1 MKSIRIH
8 AHGGVEQLRIDDVEQ
23 PRPGP
28 RQILMEVKAAALNH
42 LDLWIRKGLP
52 GLRLPLTLGSDGSG
66 VVKEVGSEVTQ
77 FSVGDRVLAQP
88 GYGCGSCQDCLGGR
102 ENYCPKYGIIG
113 EHFDGVQAQFAVLD
127 EAQVIHQPSNISF
140 EEGAAIP
147 LVYLTAWEMVVNK
160 CAVKPTDTVLVVA
173 ASSGVGSAAVQIARA
188 HGARVIATAGTAKL
202 EKARALG
209 ADFVLDHYKQNVAK
223 EVKKITGGRGAE
235 IVVDHAGSATWE
247 SSMRSLAKGGKL
259 TLCGSTT
266 GFQVSFDL
274 RFLFIRQQSI
284 LGSTM
289 GTRSDMFRILQLVEA
304 GKMKGVVD
312 RVFPFTEVAKAHEYL
327 ESGQQFGKVILS
339 FAG

>member
-8 AHGGVEQLRIDDVEQ
+8 AHGGVEQLRIEDVEQ

-28 RQILMEVKAAALNH
+28 RQILVEVKAAALNH
-42 LDLWIRKGLP
+42 LDLWVRKGLP

-66 VVKEVGSEVTQ
+66 VVKEVGNEVTQ

-113 EHFDGVQAQFAVLD
+113 EHFDGVQTQFAVLD
-127 EAQVIHQPSNISF
+127 EAKAIRQPSNISF

-147 LVYLTAWEMVVNK
+147 LVYTTAWEMLVNK
-160 CAVKPTDTVLVVA
+160 CCVKPADSVLVVA

-188 HGARVIATAGTAKL
+188 HGARVIATAGTTKL

-209 ADFVLDHYKQNVAK
+209 ADFVLDHYKQDVAK
-223 EVKKITGGRGAE
+223 EVKKITQGRGVE

-259 TLCGSTT
+259 TLCGCTT
-266 GFQVSFDL
+266 GYQVSLDL
-274 RFLFIRQQSI
+274 RFLFIHQQSI

-289 GTRSDMFRILQLVEA
+289 GTRGDMFRILQLVEA
-304 GKMKGVVD
+304 GRMKGVVD
-312 RVFPFTEVAKAHEYL
+312 KVFPFTEVAKAHEYL

-339 FAG
+339 FAS